1 MLWYKGWLETRFK
14 LLVSLGF
21 LGFILVTLYSL
32 RTPVT
37 GLVVMA
43 ITFVIMIYTILAGTG
58 IAGRSS
64 FRSTKGSA
72 LFTVSLP
79 VTRFR
84 LLAVRAGL
92 GWLEMSGA
100 IGALCW
106 GMWLVSPVASATVT
120 AGEMFEYAGT
130 LVACSS
136 SLYSMAVLLATLLGA
151 RWSGWGCM
159 IAFGA
164 LWWLSTHTPMPASL
178 DVVRAMNESSPLLA
192 HTMPWPAMGV
202 SLALA
207 AVLFFAALKIVQTR
221 EY

>member
-1 MLWYKGWLETRFK
+1 
-14 LLVSLGF
+14 
-21 LGFILVTLYSL
+21 
-32 RTPVT
+32 
-37 GLVVMA
+37 MA

-64 FRSTKGSA
+64 LRSTKGSA

-79 VTRFR
+79 VTRLR

-92 GWLEMSGA
+92 GWLEMAGA

-106 GMWLVSPVASATVT
+106 GMWLVSPGVSATVT
-120 AGEMFEYAGT
+120 GFEMFEYAGT

-136 SLYSMAVLLATLLGA
+136 SLYSMAVLLVTFLGV

-159 IAFGA
+159 LTFGA

-178 DVVRAMNESSPLLA
+178 DIVRAMNEGSPLLS
-192 HTMPWPAMGV
+192 HKMPWTPMAL
-202 SLALA
+202 SLASSA
-207 AVLFFAALKIVQTR
+207 ILFFAALKIVQTR